1 MTSLDGMNGRSI
13 QTLLRERLEVMSE
26 IQAQSFDYF
35 LNLPGPSYLVSMYLI
50 TCNFRDVF
58 ISRF

>member
-13 QTLLRERLEVMSE
+13 QTLLLMSE

-50 TCNFRDVF
+50 TCNFRDMF